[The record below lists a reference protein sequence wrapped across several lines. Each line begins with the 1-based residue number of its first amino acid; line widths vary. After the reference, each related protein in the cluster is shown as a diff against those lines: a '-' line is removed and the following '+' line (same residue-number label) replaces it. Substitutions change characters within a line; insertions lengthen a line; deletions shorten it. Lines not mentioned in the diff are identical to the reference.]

1 MNTLPRT
8 HPTLVATQTFDSLD
22 AVMGDT
28 DHFDLDGTVI
38 QRTAGKVACLTIQ
51 SPIGYIDLSQDPTG
65 ELVDGI
71 IRPVV
76 YTPHDD
82 ERDYILGSPRQFPLT
97 EEDSQFVADVV
108 KAIKSRR
115 KK

>member
-1 MNTLPRT
+1 MNNLNFT

-22 AVMGDT
+22 VVMGEI

-38 QRTAGKVACLTIQ
+38 QRTAGKVARLTIQ

-71 IRPVV
+71 IRPIV

-82 ERDYILGSPRQFPLT
+82 ERDYILGNPRQFPLT
-97 EEDSQFVADVV
+97 EEDSEFVVELV
-108 KAIKSRR
+108 KAIKNKREI
-115 KK
+115 

>member
-1 MNTLPRT
+1 MNTLNLT
-8 HPTLVATQTFDSLD
+8 HPTLVATQTFNSLD
-22 AVMGDT
+22 TVMGDT

-51 SPIGYIDLSQDPTG
+51 SPIGCIDLSQDPTD

-71 IRPVV
+71 IRPIV

-97 EEDSQFVADVV
+97 EEDSQFAADIVE
-108 KAIKSRR
+108 AIKRR
-115 KK
+115 REQ